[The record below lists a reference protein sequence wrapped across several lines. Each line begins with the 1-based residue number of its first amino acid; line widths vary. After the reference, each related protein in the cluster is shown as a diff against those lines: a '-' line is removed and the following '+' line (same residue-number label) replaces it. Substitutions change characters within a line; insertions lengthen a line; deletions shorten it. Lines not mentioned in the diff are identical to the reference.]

1 MERHHAPT
9 WGSSAVLLR
18 CRAVIL
24 RCEAR
29 CRERGYQQGSINN
42 GRSPQNR
49 IERGCV
55 SVRSSDAILRDDGL
69 ICFAYANEL
78 KTIVTIETIVMV
90 ADSLVRK
97 KVESS
102 LRVAKSSE
110 E

>member
-1 MERHHAPT
+1 M
-9 WGSSAVLLR
+9 
-18 CRAVIL
+18 
-24 RCEAR
+24 
-29 CRERGYQQGSINN
+29 
-42 GRSPQNR
+42 RSL
-49 IERGCV
+49 
-55 SVRSSDAILRDDGL
+55 DAILRDDGL

-78 KTIVTIETIVMV
+78 KTIVIIVMV

>member
-1 MERHHAPT
+1 MESFHAPT

-42 GRSPQNR
+42 GRSPQNC

-78 KTIVTIETIVMV
+78 KTIVTIVMV